1 MDNKKQKIAVVG
13 LGKLGA
19 CLAAIL
25 ASHQYIVN
33 GVDIN
38 TKIVNSINQR
48 IAPVKE
54 NGLQQLLQ
62 KCGKNLVAHTDLK
75 MAAIEAEIIFLVLP
89 TPSKP
94 DGKFSLSYIK
104 KAIKKIGE
112 GLKFNKHKFPII
124 VLTST
129 VLPGNSRQ
137 IIIPQLEKY
146 ANKKCGVGFGFCY
159 NPEFIALG
167 SVIKDMKNPDL
178 VLIGEYDKA
187 SGDKLSKIYANILEN
202 KAPIERINLENAE
215 IIKLSINTFV
225 TTKISYANM
234 LTSICHETP
243 GANIDVV
250 SQTLG
255 LDSRIGEKYLK
266 GGSPYGGPCFPRD
279 NRAFVKMAKDKNIIA
294 HLAQGTDKL
303 NQDHLAFIIKLI
315 QDIPSTIKK
324 VGLLGL
330 SYKPET
336 SVTEESSGINLA
348 KKLIQLKYEVSYY
361 DPLVKEVELKKLSSK
376 NLKSILQTNDV
387 VIVLNNDKA
396 YQKIRPSEIKDK
408 IYILD
413 CWRILNNK
421 EWKKYPHL
429 ISLGVGKII

>member
-1 MDNKKQKIAVVG
+1 
-13 LGKLGA
+13 
-19 CLAAIL
+19 
-25 ASHQYIVN
+25 
-33 GVDIN
+33 
-38 TKIVNSINQR
+38 
-48 IAPVKE
+48 
-54 NGLQQLLQ
+54 
-62 KCGKNLVAHTDLK
+62 
-75 MAAIEAEIIFLVLP
+75 
-89 TPSKP
+89 
-94 DGKFSLSYIK
+94 
-104 KAIKKIGE
+104 
-112 GLKFNKHKFPII
+112 
-124 VLTST
+124 
-129 VLPGNSRQ
+129 
-137 IIIPQLEKY
+137 
-146 ANKKCGVGFGFCY
+146 
-159 NPEFIALG
+159 
-167 SVIKDMKNPDL
+167 MKNPDL

-255 LDSRIGEKYLK
+255 LDSRIGAKYLK

-294 HLAQGTDKL
+294 HLAKGTDKL

-396 YQKIRPSEIKDK
+396 YQKIRPSDIKDK

-421 EWKKYPHL
+421 EWKKYL